1 MKNYASIKKKILRD
15 KEVRDAYDTLGPQFK
30 VIQMMIRKRIQKGIT
45 QKELAREI
53 GTKQSA
59 ISRFESGDYN
69 PTVSFLYKLAGA
81 LDVELTISV
90 K

>member
-1 MKNYASIKKKILRD
+1 MKNYGTVKKKILQD
-15 KEVRDAYDTLGPQFK
+15 KETKKMYEALEPQFR
-30 VIQMMIRKRIQKGIT
+30 VIKLIIRKRTQKGIT
-45 QKELAREI
+45 QKELANLI

-69 PTVSFLYKLAGA
+69 PTISFLYKLADA
-81 LDVELTISV
+81 LNAELTISV